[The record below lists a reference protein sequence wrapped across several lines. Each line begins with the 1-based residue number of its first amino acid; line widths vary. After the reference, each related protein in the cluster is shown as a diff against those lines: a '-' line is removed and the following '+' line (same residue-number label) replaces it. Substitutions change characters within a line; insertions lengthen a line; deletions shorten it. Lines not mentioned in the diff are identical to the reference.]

1 MEAPY
6 WMGETTLSQIG
17 NFHVDKNF
25 HKLEKDYVMKSRDVH
40 FEASGNERV
49 RERRNE
55 RWWGVCGLQCD
66 VAQFVYAYIN
76 VREGFV
82 EHYGRKYRNI

>member
-40 FEASGNERV
+40 FEASGNERI
-49 RERRNE
+49 RA
-55 RWWGVCGLQCD
+55 L
-66 VAQFVYAYIN
+66 F
-76 VREGFV
+76 
-82 EHYGRKYRNI
+82 